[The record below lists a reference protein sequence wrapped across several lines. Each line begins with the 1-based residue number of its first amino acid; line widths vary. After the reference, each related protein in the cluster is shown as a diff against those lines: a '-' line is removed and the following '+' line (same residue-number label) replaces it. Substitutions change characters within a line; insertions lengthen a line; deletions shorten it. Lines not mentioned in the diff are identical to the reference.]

1 MRRLTLAAS
10 VSLYLPLVFVAT
22 GLAKTQEPQETP
34 QRRQAAVADDPARIQ
49 DAIAALEPLLEQARK
64 AGDRGAEANAL
75 AAIANSYRALHQ
87 QQKAVEQF
95 QSALIIWRQLANR
108 EHEAST
114 LAHIGDVYREWGF
127 PQQANRFYR
136 DALVTYPA
144 GDKAD
149 RGATLNNLSLTYFS
163 LNNRKKCFESLEESL
178 AIFRELHDLHGEAFA
193 LANLGAAYVFL
204 VNDPMK
210 AVALLQDALTK
221 LEILNDRDSEA
232 GVLDKMGVAWQNL
245 GKPEMAGLSFQH
257 ALALFHQVGSPDG
270 EAMVRKHMRT
280 LGEQQVQASSK

>member
-10 VSLYLPLVFVAT
+10 VSLYLSLVFVT
-22 GLAKTQEPQETP
+22 TSLAKAQEPQRSM
-34 QRRQAAVADDPARIQ
+34 QLKGAAVTAPARIQ
-49 DAIAALEPLLEQARK
+49 DAIDALEPLLEQARK
-64 AGDRGAEANAL
+64 AGDRGAEANTI

-87 QQKAVEQF
+87 QQKAIEQF

-127 PQQANRFYR
+127 PEQANRFYR

-144 GDKAD
+144 GDKAG
-149 RGATLNNLSLTYFS
+149 RGATLNNISLTYFS
-163 LNNRKKCFESLEESL
+163 MNNRKKCFESLEESL
-178 AIFRELHDLHGEAFA
+178 AIFRELHDLHGEALA

-210 AVALLQDALTK
+210 AVAVLQDAVTK

-232 GVLDKMGVAWQNL
+232 GVLDKMGVAWHNL
-245 GKPEMAGLSFQH
+245 GKSELAGLSFQH
-257 ALALFHQVGSPDG
+257 ALALFQQVGDTQG
-270 EAMVRKHMRT
+270 IAAVQRHMRT
-280 LGEQQVQASSK
+280 LGEQETQASSR